1 MAAIG
6 KFSGRAVSVGAL
18 ILVLGCLAWKAGK
31 EGISNFYVQSA
42 HQEIN
47 RWETPGQRF
56 RGDEWTRVMQ
66 YLTKSLH
73 YSPNNAWSLEEMGTF
88 QLRRMRAAT
97 DPALAM
103 AAVRSANAHFHMT
116 LIERPASPFA
126 WANLALSKLYLDELD
141 DELFAALR
149 RADELGPWEPEVQ
162 QSVLFVG
169 LAAWH
174 KLGAAQQAAMVRTL
188 ERAVRRNAPK
198 VTEIVKSFN
207 RLDLLCAI
215 NNSELKMEGPCSR
228 LQKSE
233 PRSNRL
239 QGG

>member
-1 MAAIG
+1 M
-6 KFSGRAVSVGAL
+6 
-18 ILVLGCLAWKAGK
+18 
-31 EGISNFYVQSA
+31 
-42 HQEIN
+42 H
-47 RWETPGQRF
+47 
-56 RGDEWTRVMQ
+56 
-66 YLTKSLH
+66 
-73 YSPNNAWSLEEMGTF
+73 
-88 QLRRMRAAT
+88 AAT
-97 DPALAM
+97 DPALAI
-103 AAVRSANAHFHMT
+103 AAVRSANAHFYMT

-174 KLGAAQQAAMVRTL
+174 KLGTAQQAAMVRTL
-188 ERAVRRNAPK
+188 ERAVQRNATK
-198 VTEIVKSFN
+198 VTEIVKSFS

-215 NNSELKMEGPCSR
+215 NNSKLKIEDTCSR

-233 PRSNRL
+233 PRSNRS
-239 QGG
+239 